1 MKKDEA
7 KKALEQLN
15 IPEQKT
21 KRSTRVEHDYAALSA
36 TTFRNKKEVVE
47 PISTPKTPVATIKKA
62 ESCGTSSHNK
72 ESLQKASQKL
82 KKLLKI

>member
-21 KRSTRVEHDYAALSA
+21 KRNTRVEHDYAALSA
-36 TTFRNKKEVVE
+36 TTFRNKKG
-47 PISTPKTPVATIKKA
+47 SRTLAFA
-62 ESCGTSSHNK
+62 
-72 ESLQKASQKL
+72 SLRERTNNT
-82 KKLLKI
+82 